1 MNSLGTVT
9 IDTERLLR
17 RRFEYSDAKD
27 MLELWVSKPEIQY
40 PYSEPIYTTLEE
52 VNNLLKKYISSYE
65 DDNYYRWAIIDVED
79 NRCIGQIAFY
89 LVNTDNYFAEIEY
102 CIATEYQN
110 KGYMTEA
117 VNALL
122 KFGFTVM
129 DLHRIQISAKD
140 FNVPSRRVIEKCG
153 FTYEGTLRGF
163 FYYDGNYID
172 RLYYSMLKDEYISR
186 MRWLYGYSEYVCRA
200 NWWQSVWHK

>member
-9 IDTERLLR
+9 IDTERLLL

-89 LVNTDNYFAEIEY
+89 LVNTDN
-102 CIATEYQN
+102 
-110 KGYMTEA
+110 
-117 VNALL
+117 
-122 KFGFTVM
+122 
-129 DLHRIQISAKD
+129 
-140 FNVPSRRVIEKCG
+140 
-153 FTYEGTLRGF
+153 
-163 FYYDGNYID
+163 
-172 RLYYSMLKDEYISR
+172 
-186 MRWLYGYSEYVCRA
+186 
-200 NWWQSVWHK
+200 